1 LTSGPDGHNFNL
13 LIFTEQ
19 AQDSYGLAEIFVTVQ
34 QRSIRVVSEESESTL
49 TSAHLDQQ

>member
-19 AQDSYGLAEIFVTVQ
+19 AQDSYGLAEIFVTVP
-34 QRSIRVVSEESESTL
+34 RHPIPVSEESESAL
-49 TSAHLDQQ
+49 TGAHLEQQ